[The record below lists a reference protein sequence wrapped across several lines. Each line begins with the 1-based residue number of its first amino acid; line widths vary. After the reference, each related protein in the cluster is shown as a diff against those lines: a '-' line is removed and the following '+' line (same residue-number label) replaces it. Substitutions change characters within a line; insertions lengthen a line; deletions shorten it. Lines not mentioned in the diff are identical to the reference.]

1 MTDSTEISALP
12 SQSGGIPSQPTH
24 NMPQQPQQQPQG
36 PPPAVET
43 QQKEQLIAPQYN
55 PGMEG
60 LNNGPIQATQPQPQQ
75 QQQQQQQPQ
84 PGANIHTTPN
94 NVPPTEPL
102 SQEVVDQ
109 LIKGVQRAQ
118 ETGATRLQSK
128 DIPQDPTQVTLDQQQ
143 KTDHVPHQGINEAPG
158 EDYIQQMN
166 NIETMISE
174 KQKNANKE
182 ETLNQFYDEI
192 QTPILIVVLFFLF
205 QLPFTQQKIRLY
217 LPSLFINNKATL
229 GAYIV
234 QAVMF
239 GSVYYSIKQLISIL
253 SN

>member
-24 NMPQQPQQQPQG
+24 NMPQQG

-60 LNNGPIQATQPQPQQ
+60 LSNGPIQATQP
-75 QQQQQQQPQ
+75 QQQQQPQ

-94 NVPPTEPL
+94 NVPSTEPL

-118 ETGATRLQSK
+118 ETGSTRLQSK

-143 KTDHVPHQGINEAPG
+143 KTDHVPHQGMNEAPG

-166 NIETMISE
+166 NMETMISE

-239 GSVYYSIKQLISIL
+239 GSVYYGIKQFISIL